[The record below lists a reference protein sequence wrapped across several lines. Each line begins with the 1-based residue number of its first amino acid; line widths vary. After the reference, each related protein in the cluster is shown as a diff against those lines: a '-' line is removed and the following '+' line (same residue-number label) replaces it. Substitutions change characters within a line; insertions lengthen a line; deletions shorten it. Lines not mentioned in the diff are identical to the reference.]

1 MVHRESCDLTISG
14 EQPEGEPDH
23 YHLHLTWKP
32 KHGMSDAETGDH
44 AGKLRK
50 LMERWHDKLNNMDGE
65 HED

>member
-14 EQPEGEPDH
+14 EQPEGEPNH

-32 KHGMSDAETGDH
+32 VHGTTHAATGDH

-50 LMERWHDKLNNMDGE
+50 LLEQFHDKLNSLDE
-65 HED
+65 E

>member
-1 MVHRESCDLTISG
+1 MVHRESCDLTVSG

-32 KHGMSDAETGDH
+32 VHGMTDAAVGDR

-50 LMERWHDKLNNMDGE
+50 LMERFHDRLNNLD
-65 HED
+65 DAD